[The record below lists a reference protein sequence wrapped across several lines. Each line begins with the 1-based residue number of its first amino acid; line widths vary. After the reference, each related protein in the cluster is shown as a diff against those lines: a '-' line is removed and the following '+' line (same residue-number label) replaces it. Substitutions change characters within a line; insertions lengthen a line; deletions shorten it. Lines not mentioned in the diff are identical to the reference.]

1 MHCTTF
7 HFTAFSLPLHIG
19 SLTRQLVRWFL
30 RLHCGQNVVSK
41 GLLALSCCFYLAKVT
56 VKLLK
61 QLRKNNKICPLHGFL
76 YENMLITPEKNELS
90 VSRSYRL
97 AAIPCNSISLVL
109 TSRTT
114 CQLSLSLVVLW
125 RGDNTATCVRGRHRL
140 TRVQCELLGI
150 FQPISLC
157 FIKISRLICAYSTE
171 VIREG
176 ASFV

>member
-1 MHCTTF
+1 M
-7 HFTAFSLPLHIG
+7 
-19 SLTRQLVRWFL
+19 
-30 RLHCGQNVVSK
+30 VSK
-41 GLLALSCCFYLAKVT
+41 AALRSKCCFKRTASFV
-56 VKLLK
+56 LLLLFGESNS
-61 QLRKNNKICPLHGFL
+61 QATEAAPRKNNKICPLHGFL

-97 AAIPCNSISLVL
+97 AAIPCNSISLVS

-114 CQLSLSLVVLW
+114 CQLSSSLVVLW
-125 RGDNTATCVRGRHRL
+125 RGDNRATCVRGRHRL